1 MPNWIADNR
10 VITKP
15 IGPVVIG
22 APGGRA
28 SSASASASAPVVEVV
43 DPEPEPD
50 PEPEYGTT
58 VHQPDPAST
67 WYKGKAAELAAAKAK
82 MFEGL

>member
-15 IGPVVIG
+15 VGSVV
-22 APGGRA
+22 APGGGGGGGAARA
-28 SSASASASAPVVEVV
+28 NSDDQPS
-43 DPEPEPD
+43 
-50 PEPEYGTT
+50 YGTT

-67 WYKGKAAELAAAKAK
+67 WYKGKAAELAAVKAK